1 MKKLYAIIF
10 CILFL
15 NITALADAKGDLLNG
30 YFEVPTNNEVTFN
43 DLDEASWAKE
53 PIEYLAKY
61 GIVSGNDNNFHPM
74 NNVTRAEFIKIL
86 VLSYGAYDETATSN
100 FADST
105 ASDWHYPYISTAKK
119 LGITNGVDA
128 NNFGV
133 QMPLKREEMV
143 TLAYKIA
150 LFAGNTFDETQQV
163 SVARFDDMWAI
174 SDYAVKAVNAM
185 KQKGIIAGD
194 LNNCFNPTALAT
206 RAEACK
212 IIYKLLN
219 L

>member
-1 MKKLYAIIF
+1 MKKLYVIIF

-15 NITALADAKGDLLNG
+15 NVTVFADVKSDLLDG
-30 YFEVPTNNEVTFN
+30 YFGVSTYTDVKFN
-43 DLDEASWAKE
+43 DLDETPWAKDS
-53 PIEYLAKY
+53 IEYLAKC
-61 GIVSGNDNNFHPM
+61 GVVSGSDNNFHPM
-74 NNVTRAEFIKIL
+74 NNITRAEFIKIL
-86 VLSYGAYDETATSN
+86 VLSYGAYDQTATSN

-105 ASDWHYPYISTAKK
+105 INDWHYPYISTAKK

-133 QMPLKREEMV
+133 QMPLSREGMV
-143 TLAYKIA
+143 TLAYKMA
-150 LFAGNTFDETQQV
+150 LFAGNK
-163 SVARFDDMWAI
+163 FDDTKLVGFNDMGEI
-174 SDYAVKAVNAM
+174 SGYAVKAVNAM

-212 IIYKLLN
+212 IIYSLLN

>member
-15 NITALADAKGDLLNG
+15 NITAFANAKDDLLNG
-30 YFEVPTNNEVTFN
+30 YFGIPTYNDVNFN

-53 PIEYLAKY
+53 PIQYLAKY
-61 GIVSGNDNNFHPM
+61 GIVSGYDDDFYPM

-86 VLSYGAYDETATSN
+86 VLSYGAYDNTATSN

-105 ASDWHYPYISTAKK
+105 PSDWHYPYISTAKK
-119 LGITNGVDA
+119 LGITNGVDD

-143 TLAYKIA
+143 TLAYKMA
-150 LFAGNTFDETQQV
+150 RFAGNTFDETQT
-163 SVARFDDMWAI
+163 AKFEDMGEI
-174 SDYAVKAVNAM
+174 SSYAVKAVNAM

-194 LNNCFNPTALAT
+194 LNNCFNPNALAT

-212 IIYKLLN
+212 IIYLLLN